1 MWEADW
7 MSDGA
12 KHTVTCSAPMMSCA
26 HMRYLDFSYGTSL
39 LCYVL

>member
-12 KHTVTCSAPMMSCA
+12 KHTVIRPAPKMSCA
-26 HMRYLDFSYGTSL
+26 HMCYLGFSYGTAL
-39 LCYVL
+39 LCYAL